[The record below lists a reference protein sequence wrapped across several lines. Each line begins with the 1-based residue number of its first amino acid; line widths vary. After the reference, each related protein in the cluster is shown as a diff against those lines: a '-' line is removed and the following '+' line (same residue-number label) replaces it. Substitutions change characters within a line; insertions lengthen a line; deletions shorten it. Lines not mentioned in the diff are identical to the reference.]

1 MKTVLLVEDDYSVRE
16 YLKKAIAWKE
26 NGYCVIG
33 EADNGVE
40 ALEVIREKLPDI
52 MITDIQMPQMNGTE
66 LIHRIKEEG
75 YATKSVVLSFYDDF
89 EYVRNAMKDGAVDY
103 ILKHQLSEKTI
114 LTVLD
119 GIEKTQQDE
128 NMNNVKKENSIM
140 KRQLKKNQNAV
151 KCGIFRKMMEG
162 RTEDSFLEQF
172 GIVGT
177 DMTFAVAAL
186 QLKNSENT
194 VFHEKSK
201 EYDTDILGFSVCNI
215 IEEILQEKG
224 NGIACTENNQNYLIF
239 FSCDGKGHEMFLEKK
254 CSEVLYT
261 VMGKIEEYLK
271 LSSAIGL
278 SKSYSALENV
288 KQAFSQ
294 SAQALES
301 VYYGGYGKLYLYFL
315 EYVGREKLRP
325 DLMRKLE
332 DYISTNLLSFFNQL
346 KTSFDKEIELPYN
359 LYGNSLTYE
368 ECCRKLISCAA
379 FIDEMQR
386 KAQDCYERQE
396 INDAVRYIRHNY
408 NRNITLEEIA
418 KSVNL
423 SKVYFSQLFKN
434 ETGMNFTDFLIQ
446 FRIEEAAK
454 LLKSTDMKVY
464 EIAEQVGIP
473 DQHYFNR
480 LFKNI
485 TGVTPKKFRE

>member
-1 MKTVLLVEDDYSVRE
+1 M
-16 YLKKAIAWKE
+16 
-26 NGYCVIG
+26 
-33 EADNGVE
+33 
-40 ALEVIREKLPDI
+40 LP
-52 MITDIQMPQMNGTE
+52 
-66 LIHRIKEEG
+66 
-75 YATKSVVLSFYDDF
+75 KSVVLSFYDDF

-288 KQAFSQ
+288 KRGFHTE
-294 SAQALES
+294 ALRLTGRRLIMEDMES
-301 VYYGGYGKLYLYFL
+301 
-315 EYVGREKLRP
+315 
-325 DLMRKLE
+325 
-332 DYISTNLLSFFNQL
+332 
-346 KTSFDKEIELPYN
+346 
-359 LYGNSLTYE
+359 
-368 ECCRKLISCAA
+368 
-379 FIDEMQR
+379 FIFVQMQ
-386 KAQDCYERQE
+386 
-396 INDAVRYIRHNY
+396 
-408 NRNITLEEIA
+408 T
-418 KSVNL
+418 
-423 SKVYFSQLFKN
+423 FPKN
-434 ETGMNFTDFLIQ
+434 
-446 FRIEEAAK
+446 
-454 LLKSTDMKVY
+454 
-464 EIAEQVGIP
+464 
-473 DQHYFNR
+473 
-480 LFKNI
+480 
-485 TGVTPKKFRE
+485 